1 MTRSD
6 SITDSVD
13 VNLSTLRDRGQRG
26 GRAAVHGADR
36 AAEQKQQHSARDA
49 PKQSPRT
56 RDPGRPRRG
65 QAGLPAAGPHL
76 RPAGRPRSH
85 RVGRKGG
92 RGSTSGNLNTSLES
106 TAQNE
111 RFSEPLSILHQ
122 KALKPYHQQS
132 STSFSG
138 GLRREGGVLH
148 RIAIFSEG
156 NPTTRADTCFSP
168 LLPAGHSLHQQL
180 SRRKPRQG
188 QRRERL
194 GEKRSSCACG

>member
-65 QAGLPAAGPHL
+65 QAGSRRLAPTSALQGGPGATGLEGREVEVQPQEISTLLWRALP
-76 RPAGRPRSH
+76 RM
-85 RVGRKGG
+85 
-92 RGSTSGNLNTSLES
+92 RGSLN
-106 TAQNE
+106 
-111 RFSEPLSILHQ
+111 H
-122 KALKPYHQQS
+122 
-132 STSFSG
+132 
-138 GLRREGGVLH
+138 
-148 RIAIFSEG
+148 
-156 NPTTRADTCFSP
+156 
-168 LLPAGHSLHQQL
+168 
-180 SRRKPRQG
+180 
-188 QRRERL
+188 
-194 GEKRSSCACG
+194 